1 MRCRMVTKRC
11 HHEVRVLDGEE
22 DDDEEG
28 DDICD
33 CEFSLAYGGRIL
45 LSQTKMR
52 LKRGQRYGL
61 CGPNGA
67 GKTTLMKAIA
77 NGQVPL
83 VHTCSTAFDRSRC
96 YCLVHSRSIALEF
109 DRSRCSRW
117 YCAAI
122 LHCPAIADPHEGH
135 RQQPG
140 HPRPHTQYTEL
151 DRSRCHCAAVLLCTA
166 ISDPHERHRQRQRPG
181 TPRPPTQYCP

>member
-1 MRCRMVTKRC
+1 MVTKRC

-83 VHTCSTAFDRSRC
+83 VHTRSLARELDCSRC
-96 YCLVHSRSIALEF
+96 YCLVHTRS
-109 DRSRCSRW
+109 
-117 YCAAI
+117 
-122 LHCPAIADPHEGH
+122 
-135 RQQPG
+135 
-140 HPRPHTQYTEL
+140 TEL
-151 DRSRCHCAAVLLCTA
+151 DRSRCYCAAVLHCAA
-166 ISDPHERHRQRQRPG
+166 IGDPQESDCRFELRR
-181 TPRPPTQYCP
+181 